1 MYNDGM
7 ELLTTDELSKRI
19 KYDSRYIRE
28 ILKDSVFI
36 EGIHYI
42 RPFGRRK
49 ILFVWKVIED
59 ELMKPVRKS
68 TIAIPMSAGG
78 YFSG

>member
-1 MYNDGM
+1 MHNSDTI
-7 ELLTTDELSKRI
+7 LLTTDELAKRI

-36 EGIHYI
+36 EGVHYI

-49 ILFVWKVIED
+49 ILFVWKVIEA
-59 ELMKPVRKS
+59 ELMESMGKVNQG
-68 TIAIPMSAGG
+68 IPMSAGG
-78 YFSG
+78 YFNG